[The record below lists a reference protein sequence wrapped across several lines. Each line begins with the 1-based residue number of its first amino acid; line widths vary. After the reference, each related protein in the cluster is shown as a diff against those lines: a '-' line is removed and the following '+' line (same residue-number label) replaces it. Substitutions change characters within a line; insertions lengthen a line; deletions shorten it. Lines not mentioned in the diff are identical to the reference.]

1 MNACFSRL
9 GEMVNSY
16 GGWENYVKETAGDS
30 IS

>member
-16 GGWENYVKETAGDS
+16 GGWEGYKTAVEEGAE
-30 IS
+30 